1 MRFQY
6 LQPLTLQEATSL
18 LAEYD
23 GEAKVI
29 AGGTD
34 LINLIRTKA
43 IRPRCVV
50 DIGRIPGLD
59 HVRYDA
65 DGTLSVGALATL
77 RTLETSNDVKQR
89 HPVIAEAAGQIGSV
103 AIRNVGTIGGNLCH
117 ASPAA
122 DTAPSLITL
131 SASVKIVG
139 PAGERS
145 VYLEDFFAG
154 PGRTVLQR
162 GEMLAEV
169 RVPAMPLH
177 SKGVYLKHASRGAA
191 DLAIVGVA
199 AIGTMDGGRCRN
211 LKIALGAVA
220 PTPVRARNAAAV
232 LEGKEISDALIEQAT
247 EAAAA
252 ESRPITDVR
261 ASADYRREMVKVFTR
276 RAIGKVTGKAQ
287 GAREE
292 TAALTGRG
300 NQ

>member
-18 LAEYD
+18 LAEKD
-23 GEAKVI
+23 GAAKVI

-43 IRPRCVV
+43 IRPRYVI

-59 HVRYDA
+59 DVRYDA
-65 DGTLSVGALATL
+65 DGALFIGALATL
-77 RTLETSNDVKQR
+77 RTLETSIDVKQR
-89 HPVIAEAAGQIGSV
+89 HPVIAQAAGQIGSV

-122 DTAPSLITL
+122 DTAPSLIALGAT
-131 SASVKIVG
+131 VKIVG
-139 PAGERS
+139 PAGERT
-145 VYLEDFFAG
+145 VALEEFFTA

-162 GEMLAEV
+162 GEMLAEICV
-169 RVPAMPLH
+169 QPMPPG

-199 AIGTMDGGRCRN
+199 VVATTDLGRGQGV
-211 LKIALGAVA
+211 KIVLGAVA
-220 PTPVRARNAAAV
+220 PTPMRARNAERV
-232 LEGKEISDALIEQAT
+232 LDGKEIHDALVEEAA

-252 ESRPITDVR
+252 ESRPISDVR

-276 RAIGKVTGKAQ
+276 WAIRKATGKEQ
-287 GAREE
+287 
-292 TAALTGRG
+292 AAG
-300 NQ
+300 NEMPAFL

>member
-6 LQPLTLQEATSL
+6 IQPLTLQETAAL

-34 LINLIRTKA
+34 LINLIRTKT
-43 IRPRCVV
+43 IRPHYVV

-59 HVRYDA
+59 HVGYDG
-65 DGTLSVGALATL
+65 DGALAIGALATI
-77 RTLETSNDVKQR
+77 RDLETSNDVKQR
-89 HPVIAEAAGQIGSV
+89 HPVIAQAAGQLGSV

-122 DTAPSLITL
+122 DTAPALIAL
-131 SASVKIVG
+131 GAKVRIIG
-139 PAGERS
+139 PAGERT
-145 VYLEDFFAG
+145 VALEEFFTG

-162 GEMLAEV
+162 GEILAEV
-169 RVPAMPLH
+169 HVPPMPRDTK
-177 SKGVYLKHASRGAA
+177 SVYLKHTSRGAA

-199 AIGTMDGGRCRN
+199 VSVTWDRGCCRN
-211 LKIALGAVA
+211 VRIALGAVA
-220 PTPVRARNAAAV
+220 PMPIRARNAERV
-232 LEGKEISDALIEQAT
+232 LEGNEINDALIEQAA

-261 ASADYRREMVKVFTR
+261 ASADYRREMVKVFTQW
-276 RAIGKVTGKAQ
+276 AIGRVVGQKE
-287 GAREE
+287 GAGNE
-292 TAALTGRG
+292 TSAVL
-300 NQ
+300 

>member
-34 LINLIRTKA
+34 LINLIRTKT
-43 IRPRCVV
+43 IKPRYVI
-50 DIGRIPGLD
+50 DIGLVPGLD
-59 HVRYDA
+59 RVKYDN
-65 DGTLSVGALATL
+65 DGRLSIGALATL
-77 RTLETSNDVKQR
+77 RDLETSRDIKKR

-122 DTAPSLITL
+122 DTAPSLIAL
-131 SASVKIVG
+131 GASVKIIG
-139 PAGERS
+139 PARERT
-145 VYLEDFFAG
+145 VALEDFFVA

-162 GEMLAEV
+162 GEILAEV
-169 RVPAMPLH
+169 CVPPMPAS
-177 SKGVYLKHASRGAA
+177 SKGTYLKHASRGAA

-199 AIGTMDGGRCRN
+199 VVATMDDGRCRSV
-211 LKIALGAVA
+211 KIALGAVA
-220 PTPVRARNAAAV
+220 PTPVRARNAETA
-232 LEGKEISDALIEQAT
+232 LNGKRIHDALIEQSARL
-247 EAAAA
+247 AAA

-261 ASADYRREMVKVFTR
+261 ASADYRNAMVKVFTE
-276 RAIGKVTGKAQ
+276 RAIKKATSE
-287 GAREE
+287 REE
-292 TAALTGRG
+292 AG
-300 NQ
+300 NESSVIL